1 MMKRS
6 SIFFKLIIIV
16 LFFGVLLNIS
26 VILVFRIGFDVK
38 PRRYFD
44 AFIKKMEQYIVNDI
58 GIPPDTVK
66 AKAIC
71 NDLGIRMRFESPS
84 FVWSSD
90 DKVPSLNELA
100 SGSAHFNDRL
110 MLGRPFP
117 YRYKDKNYTISPKP
131 EGIFIFEPISID
143 SVFSQERAIISI
155 LILIS
160 IIIVLLYF
168 ILRYVFRPMKD
179 LSAAVKQI
187 GDGKY
192 DIDLPVKRKDEL
204 GELASSINDMSKKIG
219 YSIKAK
225 EQLLIDVSHE
235 LRTPL
240 TRIKLGLEVNSP
252 KEKINEDIKE
262 MESMIS
268 GLLES
273 YRTGN
278 YLGELR
284 IEKTSITDLLQNTID
299 GFMDA
304 HRINFKSWNGEFYA
318 DIDPE
323 KIETVFRNVLDN
335 ALKYSNDMID
345 VNIEKQPGSIS
356 VTFIDKGQGISED
369 DLKYIFEPFY
379 RADPSRSR
387 KTGGFGLGLSICKKI
402 MEAHEGEIII
412 NSSPGAG
419 TTVIVKIPVK

>member
-1 MMKRS
+1 MKRT
-6 SIFFKLIIIV
+6 SIFFKLIVIV

-26 VILVFRIGFDVK
+26 VILVFRVGFDVK
-38 PRRYFD
+38 PRRYFE

-58 GIPPDTVK
+58 GVPPDTVK
-66 AKAIC
+66 AKEIC
-71 NDLGIRMRFESPS
+71 KDLGIRMRYESPGYIWFTDES
-84 FVWSSD
+84 
-90 DKVPSLNELA
+90 VPSISQLS
-100 SGSAHFNDRL
+100 SGSPHFNERL
-110 MLGRPFP
+110 ILGRPFP
-117 YRYKDKNYTISPKP
+117 YRFNDRNYTISPKP
-131 EGIFIFEPISID
+131 GGIFIFEPVGIEN
-143 SVFSQERAIISI
+143 VFSQERAIIAM
-155 LILIS
+155 LVLIS
-160 IIIVLLYF
+160 LIIVLLYF
-168 ILRYVFRPMKD
+168 ILRYLFRPMKD

-192 DIDLPVKRKDEL
+192 DINLPVKRKDEL
-204 GELASSINDMSKKIG
+204 GSLAASINDMSRKIG
-219 YSIKAK
+219 YSIKTK

-252 KEKINEDIKE
+252 KEKINEDINE

-284 IEKTSITDLLQNTID
+284 IAKTNVTDLLQNTID
-299 GFMDA
+299 GFMDSN
-304 HRINFKSWNGEFYA
+304 RISFNPPSDDIYA
-318 DIDPE
+318 DIDSE

-335 ALKYSNDMID
+335 ALKYSSDMID
-345 VNIEKQPGSIS
+345 VKIEISGSNIM
-356 VTFIDKGQGISED
+356 VTFVDKGQGIKDE

-402 MEAHEGEIII
+402 MEAHKGEISL
-412 NSSPGAG
+412 SSKHGPG
-419 TTVIVKIPVK
+419 TTVVVSIPV